1 MAAPALEVIVQS
13 KRDRR
18 AAAIPV
24 FFLACLLVCTRVWG
38 YERDKSDVV
47 TLKNGDH
54 ITGDIV
60 SLEYGMLTLNTDKA
74 GTVHIEWPSVR
85 SVSSKFAFGV
95 ERRGGAKFYGVITTS
110 SDGASLVVG
119 SGEAA
124 EPVPM
129 QEVDRISRFS
139 LSFWN
144 RINGNLAIG
153 VTYTKTGDTTVGSLN
168 FESHY
173 RSTAVDASLSF
184 DANTTRTSSGD
195 DSLRALLSGFVTFL
209 RPSRNFWGLVGSLER
224 DQQLGIDARI
234 SGGAVV
240 GRRFVQL
247 PVTELTG
254 VAGAVVSQE
263 SVTGKYEDKTSLEG
277 VLGVYWRVFKFTDPK
292 THLTL
297 GAFLY
302 PSFTESDRYRANGNL
317 SLTHELIGDFTVGL
331 TAYWSADTHPPD
343 ATAAKSDYGLTFNLG
358 YEFGQ

>member
-1 MAAPALEVIVQS
+1 MAASVLEVITRS

-18 AAAIPV
+18 AASTAV
-24 FFLACLLVCTRVWG
+24 FFFACLLVCARLWG

-60 SLEYGMLTLNTDKA
+60 SLEYGVLTLKTDKA
-74 GTVHIEWPSVR
+74 GTVYIEWPSVR

-95 ERRGGAKFYGVITTS
+95 ERRGGAKFYGVVTTS
-110 SDGASLVVG
+110 SDGATLVVG

-124 EPVPM
+124 VPVPM
-129 QEVDRISRFS
+129 QDVDRISRFS
-139 LSFWN
+139 WSFWN
-144 RINGNLAIG
+144 RIHGNLAIG
-153 VTYTKTGDTTVGSLN
+153 FTYTKTGDTTVGSLN
-168 FESHY
+168 FDSHY
-173 RSTAVDASLSF
+173 RSTAIDASLSL
-184 DANTTRTSSGD
+184 DANTTRTSSGE
-195 DSLRALLSGFVTFL
+195 DSFRALLSGFVTFL

-224 DQQLGIDARI
+224 DQALGIDARLT
-234 SGGAVV
+234 GGAVV

-247 PVTELTG
+247 PITELTG
-254 VAGAVVSQE
+254 IAGVVVSQE
-263 SVTGKYEDKTSLEG
+263 SVTGKYEDKASLEG
-277 VLGVYWRVFKFTDPK
+277 VLGAYWRVFKFTDPK

-302 PSFTESDRYRANGNL
+302 PSFSESDRYRANGSL
-317 SLTHELIGDFTVGL
+317 SLTRELIGDFTVGL
-331 TAYWSADTHPPD
+331 TGYLSADTHPPD